1 MQRTQKTKLNRCRL
15 ILPLVAGAMISAG
28 GAFAAALQDQL
39 IDQLKNQGF
48 TEIRISRTLLGRVR
62 IKAEGGGFERE
73 IIFNPRT
80 GEILRDFWETETGS
94 PELVDPRSS
103 EDPGNQSDDDEDNDD
118 ADEDEDDSDD
128 DDEDDSDDDEDDDS
142 DDDDSDNDDDDGDDD
157 DDEDGGPGGGNR

>member
-1 MQRTQKTKLNRCRL
+1 
-15 ILPLVAGAMISAG
+15 MISAG

-80 GEILRDFWETETGS
+80 GEILRDFWETETVS

-128 DDEDDSDDDEDDDS
+128 DDEDDSDDDEGDDS